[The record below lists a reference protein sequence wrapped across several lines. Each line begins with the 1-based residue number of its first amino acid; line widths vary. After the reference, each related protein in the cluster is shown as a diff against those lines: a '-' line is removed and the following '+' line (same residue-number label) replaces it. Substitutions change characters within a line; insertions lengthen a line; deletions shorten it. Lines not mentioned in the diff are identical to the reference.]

1 MSHISDIQALIDR
14 LGFSQQGELK
24 IDELVYYPE
33 IRDIC
38 ATDQCRCYG
47 KSWSCPP
54 AVGTLEE
61 CRQRIESY
69 NTMLLFSLKTELE
82 DSFDYEGMME
92 GAAAFKDL
100 VSTLQSELQSTLPRY
115 LLMALAGCKKCGT
128 CTYPDAPCRHPESM
142 FHSLEGYGFDVHLLA
157 EAAGIKYNNGPNTVT
172 YFGAIL
178 FDN

>member
-69 NTMLLFSLKTELE
+69 NTMLLFSLK
-82 DSFDYEGMME
+82 S
-92 GAAAFKDL
+92 DL
-100 VSTLQSELQSTLPRY
+100 KR
-115 LLMALAGCKKCGT
+115 
-128 CTYPDAPCRHPESM
+128 
-142 FHSLEGYGFDVHLLA
+142 
-157 EAAGIKYNNGPNTVT
+157 
-172 YFGAIL
+172 
-178 FDN
+178 